1 VAGDGLAIRL
11 DGLTRSF
18 GTATAVDGLTLEVPR
33 GIIFG
38 FLGPNGA
45 GKTTTINLLL
55 GLLEPTSGEVEVLG
69 LDPRLDGDA
78 VRSRA
83 GAVLDQTGIYDQL
96 TAEENLE
103 FYGRAWRLGASQRQ
117 QRIRELLTAAGLWER
132 RRDRA
137 GSWSRG
143 MRQQLALARALLH
156 EPELVLLDE
165 PTAGLDVMAATSVRA
180 GLADIT
186 ARGGTTIFLT
196 THNMAEA
203 ELLCAMVAV
212 VRAGRLIALGSPDE
226 LRARSGTPRVEILGR
241 GFDEPI
247 LAELRGQPG
256 VTGVQRTNGH
266 LVLELAA
273 PVEAGPFVSLLVRH
287 GAEVD
292 EVRRE
297 QASLE
302 EVFVTLMEEER

>member
-11 DGLTRSF
+11 DGLTRNF
-18 GTATAVDGLTLEVPR
+18 GTVRAVDGLTLEVPR

-78 VRSRA
+78 VRSRT
-83 GAVLDQTGIYDQL
+83 GAVLDQAGIYDQL

-103 FYGRAWRLGASQRQ
+103 FYGRASRLGAHARRE
-117 QRIRELLTAAGLWER
+117 RIRELLTAAGLWER
-132 RRDRA
+132 RGDRA

-156 EPELVLLDE
+156 GPELVLLDE

-186 ARGGTTIFLT
+186 ARSGATIFLT

-212 VRAGRLIALGSPDE
+212 VRAGRLIALGSPHE
-226 LRARSGTPRVEILGR
+226 LRARSGAPRVEIFGR
-241 GFDEPI
+241 GFDGPI

-256 VTGVQRTNGH
+256 VTAVQRTNGH

-273 PVEAGPFVSLLVRH
+273 PVEAGPFVSLLVRR

-292 EVRRE
+292 EVRRG

-302 EVFVTLMEEER
+302 DVFVTLMEEER